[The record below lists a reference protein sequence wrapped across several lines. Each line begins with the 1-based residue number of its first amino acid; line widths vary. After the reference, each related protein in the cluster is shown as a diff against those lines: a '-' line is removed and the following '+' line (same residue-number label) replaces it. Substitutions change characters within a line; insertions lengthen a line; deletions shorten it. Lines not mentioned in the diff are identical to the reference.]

1 MARSTS
7 APKGP
12 SHADSSSVIR
22 SFIPP
27 PRHPFLP
34 HVAHPFSPH
43 LRIRFF
49 FSHSQ
54 PLDTAALARAYAE
67 AFLPTERVLIL
78 CALPWQHAATE
89 LALALRDTGA
99 MVATVDIERP
109 AESKKKKS
117 ATECADASASVAD
130 SVLCAGGAPG
140 ELLGRKLPRECA
152 DDADLRAVQAL
163 LYIGT
168 KDQTLSNLCVL
179 LSNAE
184 VHLCTP
190 PDVCTPPV
198 AAASPRALAVAP
210 PPSADLPEA
219 SADSMQIERLSLLT
233 AQRMMRRYYLVD
245 KAKEARVA
253 PPSLNPYPIPRT
265 QYPVPRTPTPHTH
278 TPDPDS
284 LPPTPVPHP

>member
-109 AESKKKKS
+109 AES

-190 PDVCTPPV
+190 PVALCTPPV